1 LSLNLLLCSYNVQI
15 QSTPTMASST
25 ASQGSRPDTG
35 ISSQSQSQSQSQT
48 QSQKSGKS
56 AATRSGPGGG
66 GSDTVPSLTKEINS
80 GLLSMKKGFS
90 SFMTSIDSAIKSGT
104 PNDDASDTFSIQSD
118 ISSDSENFAIVMGD
132 DKTMDCMDVMFR
144 LNPFTN
150 DNNMK
155 ASPVEVASEVYEE
168 QPSSYKTNASSP
180 SEPSEGSTWRR
191 RDLVSM
197 ATFRLTT
204 VELIRQ
210 QEGPKSSVRLQVA
223 AVSCDECGAI
233 PWDELQVYAC
243 ATKFGARCKAWNLA
257 PYNPE
262 APPCIRLRMEETL
275 NMPKDIEGII
285 DRKRIQ
291 SWITHHAEIRV
302 KDINMDLSMSTVI
315 GLGDLAE
322 DEVISPPM
330 PVTINLENVRIN
342 LLEDR
347 PPVNIT
353 SPGPVPIN
361 LCIGRMHLER
371 DKSGLLNIQPI
382 DLFADTNMSAAQHQA
397 LGSALFGA
405 PRERDREVLS
415 MQLVMQQMK
424 LDNDQLRR
432 QLVDSKV
439 NTDSYRQKTK
449 QETDVLRS
457 YLKAAQ
463 DDISILLEEKKAL
476 LDTIRSLQV
485 IVGESN
491 EGSYLPGIDFLN
503 VFTIS
508 TSVDRTLFTL

>member
-1 LSLNLLLCSYNVQI
+1 MHFCRYNVQI
-15 QSTPTMASST
+15 QSTPTLASST
-25 ASQGSRPDTG
+25 TSQGSRPDTG
-35 ISSQSQSQSQSQT
+35 ISMPSQSQSQSTS
-48 QSQKSGKS
+48 SAPKS
-56 AATRSGPGGG
+56 AKSTTIRSSGAN
-66 GSDTVPSLTKEINS
+66 DAVPSITKEINS

-104 PNDDASDTFSIQSD
+104 PNDDISDTFSVQSD
-118 ISSDSENFAIVMGD
+118 ISSDSENFAMIMGD

-168 QPSSYKTNASSP
+168 PSSYKTNMSSP

-204 VELIRQ
+204 VEVIRQ

-233 PWDELQVYAC
+233 PWDELQVRH

-262 APPCIRLRMEETL
+262 APPCIRLRLEETL
-275 NMPKDIEGII
+275 NMPKEIEGII

-291 SWITHHAEIRV
+291 SWFTHHAEIRV
-302 KDINMDLSMSTVI
+302 KDISLDLSMSTVI

-322 DEVISPPM
+322 DEIISPPM
-330 PVTINLENVRIN
+330 PVTINLENVRIS
-342 LLEDR
+342 LMEDR

-361 LCIGRMHLER
+361 LCIGRLHLER
-371 DKSGLLNIQPI
+371 DHNGQLQIQPI
-382 DLFADTNMSAAQHQA
+382 DTNLSAEQQQS
-397 LGSALFGA
+397 LGAGGLFGA
-405 PRERDREVLS
+405 PRERDRELLS

-424 LDNDQLRR
+424 LDNEQLRK

-439 NTDSYRQKTK
+439 NTDNYRQKTK
-449 QETDVLRS
+449 QETEVLRS

-476 LDTIRSLQV
+476 LDTIRSMQV
-485 IVGESN
+485 RLNCLIIIFDKTHIHCIAIFLSICT
-491 EGSYLPGIDFLN
+491 LLN
-503 VFTIS
+503 VVCMLLMS
-508 TSVDRTLFTL
+508 

>member
-1 LSLNLLLCSYNVQI
+1 LPICSYNVQI
-15 QSTPTMASST
+15 QSTPTLASST
-25 ASQGSRPDTG
+25 PSQGSRPDTG
-35 ISSQSQSQSQSQT
+35 ISSQSQSQT
-48 QSQKSGKS
+48 QSQRSGKS
-56 AATRSGPGGG
+56 GGSRSGGG
-66 GSDTVPSLTKEINS
+66 GGDTVPSLTKEINS

-233 PWDELQVYAC
+233 PWDELQ
-243 ATKFGARCKAWNLA
+243 TKFGARCKAWNLA

-262 APPCIRLRMEETL
+262 APPCIRLRLEETL
-275 NMPKDIEGII
+275 DMPKDIEGII

-330 PVTINLENVRIN
+330 PVTVNVENVRIN

-361 LCIGRMHLER
+361 LCIGRMRLER
-371 DKSGLLNIQPI
+371 DKSGVLNIQPI
-382 DLFADTNMSAAQHQA
+382 DTNMSAAQHQA

-405 PRERDREVLS
+405 PRERDRELLS

-439 NTDSYRQKTK
+439 NTDNYRWGIILFFTKITSKTPPTLCRQKTK

-485 IVGESN
+485 I
-491 EGSYLPGIDFLN
+491 
-503 VFTIS
+503 
-508 TSVDRTLFTL
+508 